1 MANISTYP
9 IITPKAG
16 DLLVGSETYDSQ
28 AANPT
33 VGNPTRNF
41 TVSSITSSQ
50 IPNYINGTINTIP
63 IFTSANTLGDSIMFK
78 RSDTNDLIVG
88 NFPDGQYTTI
98 GEGYVSVTGGIGCSN
113 ITAVNGGIVVFNGSV
128 QIGNETTDV
137 LTINSETSFTAL
149 PSFADDAAAS
159 SLAQG
164 RLYQTDGTGAAPL
177 NVAGIVMRKQ

>member
-9 IITPKAG
+9 IITPKSG
-16 DLLVGSETYDSQ
+16 DLIIGSETYDATDQ
-28 AANPT
+28 NPT

-41 TVSSITSSQ
+41 TVGSVLSSQ
-50 IPNYINGTINTIP
+50 MPNYITGTINKIP
-63 IFTSANTLGDSIMFK
+63 VFTTANAVGDSIITQVAGTAI
-78 RSDTNDLIVG
+78 SISG
-88 NFPDGQYTTI
+88 NLTADDI
-98 GEGYVSVTGGIGCSN
+98 DCSN
-113 ITAVNGGIVVFNGSV
+113 IEAVNITAEGTTLLEGGTIV
-128 QIGNETTDV
+128 
-137 LTINSETSFTAL
+137 AL

>member
-16 DLLVGSETYDSQ
+16 DLIVGSETYDSQ

-50 IPNYINGTINTIP
+50 IPNYINGTINKIP
-63 IFTSANTLGDSIMFK
+63 VFTAANAVGDSIITQLAGTAI
-78 RSDTNDLIVG
+78 SISGNLNVNDVNCNNVSAIDITAEG
-88 NFPDGQYTTI
+88 TTTL
-98 GEGYVSVTGGIGCSN
+98 ESN
-113 ITAVNGGIVVFNGSV
+113 IIAT
-128 QIGNETTDV
+128 
-137 LTINSETSFTAL
+137 L

>member
-50 IPNYINGTINTIP
+50 IPNYINGTINKIP
-63 IFTSANTLGDSIMFK
+63 VFTAANTVGDSIMTQLAGTAI
-78 RSDTNDLIVG
+78 SISGNLNVTDINCENVSALDLTASG
-88 NFPDGQYTTI
+88 TTTL
-98 GEGYVSVTGGIGCSN
+98 ESN
-113 ITAVNGGIVVFNGSV
+113 IIAI
-128 QIGNETTDV
+128 
-137 LTINSETSFTAL
+137 L

>member
-1 MANISTYP
+1 MARISKYAIDSNITGIDKLIGTDADDNDITKNFEISDLTTY
-9 IITPKAG
+9 IA
-16 DLLVGSETYDSQ
+16 SQ
-28 AANPT
+28 VAIGT
-33 VGNPTRNF
+33 V
-41 TVSSITSSQ
+41 
-50 IPNYINGTINTIP
+50 NTIP
-63 IFTSANTLGDSIMFK
+63 VFTAANKLGDSIMFK
-78 RSDTNDLIVG
+78 RSDANDLIVG

-113 ITAVNGGIVVFNGSV
+113 ITAINGGIVVFNGSV

-177 NVAGIVMRKQ
+177 NIAGIVMVKQ

>member
-50 IPNYINGTINTIP
+50 IPNYINGTINKIP
-63 IFTSANTLGDSIMFK
+63 VFTAANKIGDSIITQQAGTAISIF
-78 RSDTNDLIVG
+78 G
-88 NFPDGQYTTI
+88 NLTVDDINCDNVSATDITASGTTTL
-98 GEGYVSVTGGIGCSN
+98 ESN
-113 ITAVNGGIVVFNGSV
+113 IIAI
-128 QIGNETTDV
+128 
-137 LTINSETSFTAL
+137 L

>member
-50 IPNYINGTINTIP
+50 IPNYINGTINKIP
-63 IFTSANTLGDSIMFK
+63 VFTAANTVGDSIIRQDAGTSISIFGNLNVTDINCDNV
-78 RSDTNDLIVG
+78 SALDLTVEG
-88 NFPDGQYTTI
+88 TTTL
-98 GEGYVSVTGGIGCSN
+98 ESN
-113 ITAVNGGIVVFNGSV
+113 IIA
-128 QIGNETTDV
+128 
-137 LTINSETSFTAL
+137 AL

>member
-33 VGNPTRNF
+33 IGNPTRNF

-50 IPNYINGTINTIP
+50 IPNYINGTINKIP
-63 IFTSANTLGDSIMFK
+63 VFTAANTVGNSIMTQLAGAPAAI
-78 RSDTNDLIVG
+78 SISGNLNVNDV
-88 NFPDGQYTTI
+88 NCNN
-98 GEGYVSVTGGIGCSN
+98 VSAID
-113 ITAVNGGIVVFNGSV
+113 ITAEGTTSLE
-128 QIGNETTDV
+128 GN
-137 LTINSETSFTAL
+137 IIAAL

>member
-41 TVSSITSSQ
+41 TVSSIISSQ
-50 IPNYINGTINTIP
+50 IPNYINGTINKIP
-63 IFTSANTLGDSIMFK
+63 VFTAANTVGDSIITQLAGTAI
-78 RSDTNDLIVG
+78 SISG
-88 NFPDGQYTTI
+88 NLNVDDVNCNN
-98 GEGYVSVTGGIGCSN
+98 VSAIN
-113 ITAVNGGIVVFNGSV
+113 ITAEGTTSLEGSTIVV
-128 QIGNETTDV
+128 
-137 LTINSETSFTAL
+137 L

>member
-33 VGNPTRNF
+33 IGNPTRNF

-50 IPNYINGTINTIP
+50 IPNYINGTINKIP
-63 IFTSANTLGDSIMFK
+63 VFTAANTVGNSIMTQLAGAPAAI
-78 RSDTNDLIVG
+78 SISGNLNVNDVNCNNVSAIDITAEG
-88 NFPDGQYTTI
+88 TTRL
-98 GEGYVSVTGGIGCSN
+98 ESN
-113 ITAVNGGIVVFNGSV
+113 IIAI
-128 QIGNETTDV
+128 
-137 LTINSETSFTAL
+137 L

>member
-33 VGNPTRNF
+33 IGNPTRNF
-41 TVSSITSSQ
+41 TVSSIISSQ
-50 IPNYINGTINTIP
+50 IPNYINGTINKIP
-63 IFTSANTLGDSIMFK
+63 VFTAANTVGDSIITQLAGTAI
-78 RSDTNDLIVG
+78 SISG
-88 NFPDGQYTTI
+88 NLNVDDVNCNNI
-98 GEGYVSVTGGIGCSN
+98 EALD
-113 ITAVNGGIVVFNGSV
+113 ITAEGTTSLEGSTIVV
-128 QIGNETTDV
+128 
-137 LTINSETSFTAL
+137 L

>member
-9 IITPKAG
+9 IITPKSG
-16 DLLVGSETYDSQ
+16 DLIIGSETYD
-28 AANPT
+28 ATDPNPT

-41 TVSSITSSQ
+41 TVGSVLSSQ
-50 IPNYINGTINTIP
+50 MPNYITGTINKIP
-63 IFTSANTLGDSIMFK
+63 VFTTANAVVDSIITQVAGTAI
-78 RSDTNDLIVG
+78 SISG
-88 NFPDGQYTTI
+88 NLNVDDVNCNN
-98 GEGYVSVTGGIGCSN
+98 VSAIN
-113 ITAVNGGIVVFNGSV
+113 ITAEG
-128 QIGNETTDV
+128 TTT
-137 LTINSETSFTAL
+137 LESNIIAAL